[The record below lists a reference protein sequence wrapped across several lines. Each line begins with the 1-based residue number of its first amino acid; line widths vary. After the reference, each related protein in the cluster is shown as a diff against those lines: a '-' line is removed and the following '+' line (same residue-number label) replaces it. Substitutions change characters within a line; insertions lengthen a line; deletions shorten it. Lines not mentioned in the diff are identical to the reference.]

1 MAVTITGAPTQTVTG
16 LKWTRSGNKYT
27 LSWTIPS
34 NLTSDNN
41 AMRATSFAVRI
52 EVYNPVLRSTTG
64 VVDMKSVSKTT
75 TSYSWTWDTTKYPYL
90 SNLSWI
96 RGEVHSINSYY
107 NKIKKIN
114 VAGDARTEYLY
125 CNIKAPYAP
134 TLSTPTWDSK
144 AGTVKCT
151 LTGKSASRDY
161 PRYTYKYS
169 IWRGSVLDGVT
180 TKSTK
185 LKSGTVLGWDTNTT
199 YTSTLSNGETA
210 KISRDT
216 DYIVYTYYAR
226 AMGIRGEGSLVT
238 KRYFISKP
246 AKPTIDSVTRST
258 TGKGVN
264 IVIKYNQQMSNYSDK
279 ANANMH
285 PTESHQMYIAYA
297 NKKDQISS
305 WSAIGDENSVPSC
318 GFFLKDD
325 DITPEIGQHVYL
337 RCDAK
342 RQGFTT
348 ESDIVDIDDML
359 AKNPKTTFRYYTKPS
374 NLDPAP
380 TSTVA
385 ITATSAGTDNAS
397 VIATIGYPDS
407 TVYDAC
413 EISYSSDADAWEST
427 KQPDTY
433 QMLDTTWEDAKSQ
446 SEAHK
451 HTSTIKIADLDE
463 GTKYYMRARRYNSA
477 NEDEHTK
484 WSQVAEQSTNQ
495 DELTGLVLTGS
506 DIVAT
511 GKTAS
516 FSWEFPE
523 DLKQTTWYIYKV
535 TTNSEKQN
543 VYEALETG
551 TGSITMVSHT
561 FNEAGTY
568 RICAK
573 CGFDDG
579 RDMTSSEIQVQVIDA
594 PSVKYSVAPT
604 SPLTALPQTFTV
616 QAVDKDGNKQE
627 DADLQIKVL
636 SYGIVSQ
643 KPDGNEQQYTN
654 DVVASFD
661 GTGEVTCEIDNGSIL
676 WNNGTYQIQAVASAN
691 GVKSDTYTCDFAV
704 AYSASVTAPSE
715 DNVIITSTNTKGAT
729 IQVNNLEDGQ
739 TWDLYRATKD
749 ERNFLIKSGL
759 ASGATVEDKFAP
771 YCSKTNSQYIVL
783 VKNANAQTDY
793 RYYDYV
799 ADYDVLRFDWDN
811 KFVELPYNI
820 EIEDETDKQFEQQ
833 IYLDGTQKGAW
844 GASVI
849 RQASLST
856 DTIYITDEDTQRKV
870 RDLARYQGAVFVRTP
885 LGQAYTANVEV
896 NKISKEYDSK
906 IMAVSFDCT
915 EIDLTSDFEATSTE
929 A

>member
-1 MAVTITGAPTQTVTG
+1 MAVTVTKAPTQTVTN
-16 LKWTRSGNKYT
+16 LSWSRTGNKYT
-27 LSWTIPS
+27 LSWKVPS
-34 NLTSDNN
+34 NLTSESNP
-41 AMRATSFAVRI
+41 ARATSFLVQFQLKASYVTNYDL
-52 EVYNPVLRSTTG
+52 VVNNVQVST
-64 VVDMKSVSKTT
+64 ST
-75 TSYSWTWDTTKYPYL
+75 TSYSWTVPNKWLGKYNLYQLRGKVASYNTTTSKGVKYL
-90 SNLSWI
+90 NQKWTDETKTAI
-96 RGEVHSINSYY
+96 TIN
-107 NKIKKIN
+107 
-114 VAGDARTEYLY
+114 
-125 CNIKAPYAP
+125 APYAP
-134 TLSTPTWDSK
+134 TLSTPTWDSE

-161 PRYTYKYS
+161 PRYQYYYE
-169 IWRGSVLDGVT
+169 IWRASVLGGVT
-180 TKSTK
+180 TKGK
-185 LKSGTVLGWDTNTT
+185 LVESGNRLGWDTNSTL
-199 YTSTLSNGETA
+199 TSTLSRTEEA
-210 KISRDT
+210 KIQYDT
-216 DYIVYTYYAR
+216 DYITYLFA
-226 AMGIRGEGSLVT
+226 ATPVGLRGKGST
-238 KRYFISKP
+238 TYKRIYISKP
-246 AKPTIDSVTRST
+246 AKPSISSITRST

-264 IVIKYNQQMSNYSDK
+264 VVIYYDQQTKKHSD

-297 NKKDQISS
+297 NKKGQISS
-305 WSAIGDENSVPSC
+305 WSPIGDENSVPSC
-318 GFFLKDD
+318 GFFLNDD
-325 DITPEIGQHVYL
+325 DITPEVGQHVYL
-337 RCDAK
+337 KCVAI
-342 RQGFTT
+342 RQGFNT

-359 AKNPKTTFRYYTKPS
+359 AKNKNNKFSYYEKPS
-374 NLDPAP
+374 NLEPAP
-380 TSTVA
+380 ISTVA

-433 QMLDTTWEDAKSQ
+433 QMLDTAWQDAKSQ
-446 SEAHK
+446 SEAHAY
-451 HTSTIKIADLDE
+451 TSTIKIADLDE

-477 NEDEHTK
+477 NENQHSK
-484 WSQVAEQSTNQ
+484 WSQLAEQSTNQ

-511 GKTAS
+511 GKSAS
-516 FSWEFPE
+516 FSWEFP
-523 DLKQTTWYIYKV
+523 DGLKQSNWYIYKV

-561 FNEAGTY
+561 FDEAGTY

-573 CGFDDG
+573 CEFEDG

-594 PSVKYSVAPT
+594 PSVKYTVAPT

-636 SYGIVSQ
+636 AYGILSQ

-661 GTGEVTCEIDNGSIL
+661 GTGEVTCEISEGSVL
-676 WNNGTYQIQAVASAN
+676 WNNGSYQIQAVASAN
-691 GVKSDTYTCDFAV
+691 GVKSDTYTCDFNV

-715 DNVIITSTNTKGAT
+715 DDVIITPTDTKGAT

-759 ASGATVEDKFAP
+759 SSGVTVEDKFAP

-783 VKNANAQTDY
+783 VKNTNAQTDY

-896 NKISKEYDSK
+896 NKISKSYDSK
-906 IMAVSFDCT
+906 VMAVSFDCT